1 MLSDGD
7 FGNHSV
13 YQKIQAFA
21 HEEYV
26 EVYRLLPIHTEVYEN
41 LSSLQASDENLGDTY
56 RDSLGRSCF

>member
-1 MLSDGD
+1 MRVIVVLSDGD

-26 EVYRLLPIHTEVYEN
+26 EVHRLLPIHTEVYEN
-41 LSSLQASDENLGDTY
+41 LSAL
-56 RDSLGRSCF
+56 